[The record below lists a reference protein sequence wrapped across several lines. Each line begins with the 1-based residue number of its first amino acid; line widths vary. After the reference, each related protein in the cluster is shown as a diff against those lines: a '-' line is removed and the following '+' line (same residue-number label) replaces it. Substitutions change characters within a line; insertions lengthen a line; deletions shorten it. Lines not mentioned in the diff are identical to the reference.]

1 MILICS
7 QSFHPEPT
15 EAASIG
21 LKMARM
27 MVERGHE
34 VVVVTETEAKSNNAT
49 TKESF
54 PIFYNPSPQQLK
66 ALFKESDSVFGN
78 HLSFGLLRP
87 LLFSMRKPHCVLL
100 QDHLQK
106 SFARFVF
113 QSKVFKTDRV
123 YAGSKHLADYYKLGD
138 RIIRNGYDADIF
150 KSNSLDESRKFDFL
164 FAGSLTKES
173 GVDLVI
179 DAMHLLPP
187 NCTCV
192 IVGDGP
198 ERESIEEVAPSNV
211 QLLGAME
218 APYKAELMRQSKWV
232 ILPDRVKPTS
242 STIAVE
248 AIACG
253 ARVIAANHGSL
264 PEAVGP
270 CGVFFSPNKVQSLLM
285 TMRKAFE
292 RVSLLGY
299 TEKER
304 ENHLKQFS
312 LDLQVDSI
320 LQVLNR

>member
-15 EAASIG
+15 EAASIA

-34 VVVVTETEAKSNNAT
+34 VVVVTETAANSNHAT
-49 TKESF
+49 TTENF
-54 PIFYNPSPQQLK
+54 PVFNNPSPKQLK

-78 HLSFGLLRP
+78 HLSFGLLSP
-87 LLFSMRKPHCVLL
+87 LLFSMRKPHCVIL
-100 QDHLQK
+100 QDHLEK

-123 YAGSKHLADYYKLGD
+123 YAASKHLADHYKLGD
-138 RIIRNGYDADIF
+138 RIIRNGYDADTF
-150 KSNSLDESRKFDFL
+150 KSNSIDESRKFDFL
-164 FAGSLTKES
+164 FAGALTKES

-179 DAMHLLPP
+179 DAIHLLPP
-187 NCTCV
+187 QCSCV

-198 ERESIEEVAPSNV
+198 ERESIKEFAPSNV
-211 QLLGAME
+211 QVFGAME
-218 APYKAELMRQSKWV
+218 TPYTAELMRQSKWV
-232 ILPDRVKPTS
+232 VIPDRVKPTS
-242 STIAVE
+242 STNAVE

-270 CGVFFSPNKVQSLLM
+270 CGVFF
-285 TMRKAFE
+285 
-292 RVSLLGY
+292 
-299 TEKER
+299 
-304 ENHLKQFS
+304 
-312 LDLQVDSI
+312 
-320 LQVLNR
+320 